1 MSPLDPDKSTQDIFK
16 NEYLELVYHFQTAVE
31 QGFVEFE
38 GNNYNI
44 DDFCFKP
51 ITGEGCLI
59 PSAMDFWKMDLA
71 EMKKDK
77 DVKFTA

>member
-1 MSPLDPDKSTQDIFK
+1 
-16 NEYLELVYHFQTAVE
+16 LELVYHFQTAVE
-31 QGFVEFE
+31 QGIVEFE
-38 GNNYNI
+38 GNEYTV

-59 PSAMDFWKMDLA
+59 PSPMDFWKNDLA
-71 EMKKDK
+71 AMKKDK